1 VNTDQLIDRL
11 VADAAPVRRLLNP
24 TERAALWMA
33 LALVAVAL
41 GVAWYG
47 VRGDAA
53 TAWMEPGVVAR
64 VGLLASTMWLSIVAA
79 FRLSVP
85 GGETRAFA
93 RWWPMALLGVLV
105 AISAAEV
112 VAAWTVG
119 EAGAPLRSWTCV
131 RKVAFVGAV
140 PAIVATALIARGFA
154 IEPRW
159 TAMLGVVAAAAAGA
173 LTSELACPIHAPM
186 HIFLWH
192 IAPVIASTAIGAL
205 VGTLIVERLLRL

>member
-11 VADAAPVRRLLNP
+11 VSEVAPVRRLLNP
-24 TERAALWMA
+24 TERAALWTAM
-33 LALVAVAL
+33 ALVAVAL
-41 GVAWYG
+41 GVAWFG
-47 VRGDAA
+47 VRHDAA
-53 TAWMEPGVVAR
+53 TAWMEPGVISR
-64 VGLLASTMWLSIVAA
+64 VVLLASTMWLSIVAA

-93 RWWPMALLGVLV
+93 RWWPLALLGVLAAV
-105 AISAAEV
+105 SAAEV
-112 VAAWTVG
+112 VAAWAVG
-119 EAGAPLRSWTCV
+119 DAGAPLRSWTCV

-140 PAIVATALIARGFA
+140 PAIVSVALISRGFA

-159 TAMLGVVAAAAAGA
+159 TAMLGVLAAAAAGA

-192 IAPVIASTAIGAL
+192 ITPVIASTAIGAL
-205 VGTLIVERLLRL
+205 VGTLIVERMLRL